1 VGLQVLFEEM
11 LTSLLKVTRIVSA
24 PTGNALLIGASGAP
38 LIADARC
45 CSTARVVL
53 SPRPE
58 CSSSASV
65 CFVVAPIDRSLLAV
79 ATGKRTVTQLAAM
92 VLEYALIAP
101 KLTGSYSTADFLEEM
116 KGVFRTVVLKKRQVM
131 LSS

>member
-1 VGLQVLFEEM
+1 MVL
-11 LTSLLKVTRIVSA
+11 LHCPCS
-24 PTGNALLIGASGAP
+24 
-38 LIADARC
+38 LIAAARMLVI
-45 CSTARVVL
+45 RV
-53 SPRPE
+53 
-58 CSSSASV
+58 
-65 CFVVAPIDRSLLAV
+65 VVAPIDRSLLAV